1 MHPSFYVRT
10 LLLMLVA
17 VLCAAP
23 SSAQKK
29 RAVVIGI
36 NSYAPTESA
45 GGFALRKW
53 KDLAG
58 AVNDAQA
65 MAALLDT
72 RFDFDEVVLLT
83 EKEATREAILSA
95 LNQLESSSSAGDIAV
110 FYYAGHGSQIRNTGS
125 TEADGLDET
134 IVPADVPDGAS
145 DIRDKELRGLF
156 NRLLDKGT
164 RLTLIFDSCHSGSI
178 TRGIP
183 GLATRF
189 IEPSDMVINDPSE
202 PPRPVDRGALVFSS
216 ALDNQLASE
225 MVDPDGLP
233 RGAFSW
239 ALGQALLQLPL
250 DAPSE
255 DVFLTARSL
264 MKGRGVSQDPVIG
277 GRPER
282 RGAPLFGGVSATG
295 RAEGFRVMGSEDGFI
310 RIQGGLATGL
320 RPGSI
325 LEDDRGNRFEV
336 TEAAGP
342 ASSWARPDGHDS
354 IPGAGTLLTVSRWVA
369 AGKAPVR
376 FHIPSTPEDHAALT
390 AWASQWTA
398 RQPLADPTESV
409 ANQILWRDQEWRFLR
424 PDGSTESWT
433 SPPRPAQVQTADG
446 AGLHVEIPAFAALS
460 AQLQA
465 DLATMGLDAVLTE
478 DRNESDYILSGRLE
492 EGTLRYAWIRR
503 EATHGPSASP
513 APARTNFLAVP
524 ADPAAASTVL
534 ARDVKRLQVIFS
546 WLNLA
551 SPPDKGAFPYRL
563 AGFENVTTGERVAPG
578 DTLTMGEPYRIVL
591 EATMKSIQD
600 AQMQATINNVMQ
612 RFLYVFAL
620 DADGNGS
627 LLWPSS
633 QEGSVENDINFF
645 TFLPETLPVPAKG
658 HLFTVSPPAGTD
670 TFFLLSSEEPL
681 PDPGILNFS
690 GVRTRAEPTG
700 PNTDLSRL
708 LFGLGEGQ
716 RSEQTRVPLN
726 WSLERVLVYT
736 SEKN

>member
-1 MHPSFYVRT
+1 MHSSPSVRI
-10 LLLMLVA
+10 LLVLLVLA
-17 VLCAAP
+17 MGAIPV
-23 SSAQKK
+23 SAQKK

-36 NSYAPTESA
+36 NSYAPSESA

-58 AVNDAQA
+58 AVNDAEA
-65 MAALLDT
+65 MAALLDA
-72 RFDFDEVVLLT
+72 RFAFDEVVLMT

-95 LNQLESSSSAGDIAV
+95 LDQLEARSSAGDIAV

-134 IVPADVPDGAS
+134 IVPADVPDGAT

-189 IEPSDMVINDPSE
+189 IEPSDAVIHDPSE

-239 ALGQALLQLPL
+239 ALGQALLQLPV

-255 DVFLTARSL
+255 DVFLTTRSL

-277 GRPER
+277 GQPER
-282 RGAPLFGGVSATG
+282 RGAPLFGGVASSG
-295 RAEGFRVMGSEDGFI
+295 KAEGFRVMGSEDGFV
-310 RIQGGLATGL
+310 RLQGGLATGL
-320 RPGSI
+320 RAGSE
-325 LEDDRGNRFEV
+325 LQDAQGRGYIV

-342 ASSWARPDGHDS
+342 ASSWARPDGHES
-354 IPGAGTLLTVSRWVA
+354 LPEAGALLTVSRWVA

-376 FHIPSTPEDHAALT
+376 FHIPSAAEDHAALL
-390 AWASQWTA
+390 AWASGWSSLN
-398 RQPLADPTESV
+398 PLPDPTESV
-409 ANQILWRDQEWRFLR
+409 ANQILWHDQEWRFLS
-424 PDGSTESWT
+424 PDGSTVTWASA
-433 SPPRPAQVQTADG
+433 PRPGQVKTTKD
-446 AGLHVEIPAFAALS
+446 AGLHVEIPAFAAL
-460 AQLQA
+460 AARLKA

-478 DRNESDYILSGRLE
+478 DRNEADYILSGRLE
-492 EGTLRYAWIRR
+492 DGALRYAWIRR
-503 EATHGPSASP
+503 EATHGPTASP

-524 ADPAAASTVL
+524 ADPASASTVL

-563 AGFENVTTGERVAPG
+563 AGFENATTGARVEPG
-578 DTLTMGEPYRIVL
+578 DTLKMGEPYRIVL
-591 EATMKSIQD
+591 EASTKRIQD

-620 DADGNGS
+620 DSDGNGS
-627 LLWPSS
+627 LLWPSA

-645 TFLPETLPVPAKG
+645 TFLPESLPIPAKG
-658 HLFTVSPPAGTD
+658 PLFTVSPPAGTD

-700 PNTDLSRL
+700 PSTDLSRL

-716 RSEQTRVPLN
+716 RGEQTRVPLN
-726 WSLERVLVYT
+726 WSIERVTVF
-736 SEKN
+736 SAE